1 VRIAADCCRKLS
13 QEQKSRGKVYKTVM
27 IGRFSSL
34 FSGKWLRQDLI
45 VRLLPSLLF
54 FDEKS
59 KVFISRIFLS
69 FVRGTHSPYADLR
82 GKLTASVDNLAVFEH
97 KKALRNS
104 FKNPESSKCLQD

>member
-1 VRIAADCCRKLS
+1 MQNVCALPLIVAGSCRRS
-13 QEQKSRGKVYKTVM
+13 KSHEWIVYKTAM
-27 IGRFSSL
+27 IGRFFSL

-69 FVRGTHSPYADLR
+69 IVRGTHSPYTDLR
-82 GKLTASVDNLAVFEH
+82 GKVTASVDNLAVFVH

-104 FKNPESSKCLQD
+104 FKKP

>member
-1 VRIAADCCRKLS
+1 MQNVCALPLIVAGSCRRS
-13 QEQKSRGKVYKTVM
+13 KSHEWKVYKTVM

-34 FSGKWLRQDLI
+34 FSGKWLRQDLV
-45 VRLLPSLLF
+45 VRLLPLLLF

-69 FVRGTHSPYADLR
+69 IVRGTHSPYADLR
-82 GKLTASVDNLAVFEH
+82 GKLTASVDNLVVFVH

-104 FKNPESSKCLQD
+104 FKKP